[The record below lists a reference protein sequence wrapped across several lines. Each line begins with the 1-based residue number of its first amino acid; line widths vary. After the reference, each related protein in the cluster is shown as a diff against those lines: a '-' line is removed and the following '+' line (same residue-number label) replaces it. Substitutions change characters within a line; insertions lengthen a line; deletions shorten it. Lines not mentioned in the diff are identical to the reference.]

1 LVWKLVEESI
11 VFWIGSVIFALASL
25 VFAVLENRRNVREM
39 VFRSHIFVSF
49 ITTISYV
56 VMALALAT
64 GVANGQPIYWTR
76 WLFYIANCRILT
88 LDIAFIAK
96 IPDAR
101 KVEVAVFTGL
111 TMFCGFLATIIVS
124 VDRWWFFGLSSA
136 AYVGMLYTL
145 FKRYDGSSK
154 SISSIM
160 WFVVITWSL
169 FPLIWVLAPT
179 GIGIFAADI
188 EAILYLALDFIT
200 KIAFGVYIT
209 TRNRLIE

>member
-1 LVWKLVEESI
+1 M
-11 VFWIGSVIFALASL
+11 VFWIGSIIFAIASMM
-25 VFAVLENRRNVREM
+25 FAILENRRNVGKM

-56 VMALALAT
+56 IMALALAT

-76 WLFYIANCRILT
+76 WLFYMASCSILT

-101 KVEVAVFTGL
+101 KVEVAIFTGL

-124 VDRWWFFGLSSA
+124 VDRWWFFGLSSV
-136 AYVGMLYTL
+136 AYIIMLYIL
-145 FKRYDGSSK
+145 FKRYDGRSMSMSSV
-154 SISSIM
+154 I

-169 FPLIWVLAPT
+169 FPVIWVLAPT
-179 GIGIFAADI
+179 GIGIFTTDI

-200 KIAFGVYIT
+200 KITFGVYIT
-209 TRNRLIE
+209 TRKRLIE

>member
-1 LVWKLVEESI
+1 VVEESI

-64 GVANGQPIYWTR
+64 GVADNGQSIYWTR
-76 WLFYIANCRILT
+76 WLFYVASCSILT
-88 LDIAFIAK
+88 LDVAFIAK

-101 KVEVAVFTGL
+101 KVEVAFFTGL
-111 TMFCGFLATIIVS
+111 TMFCGFLASIIVS
-124 VDRWWFFGLSSA
+124 VDRWWFFGLSTA
-136 AYVGMLYTL
+136 AYVGMIYTM
-145 FKRYDGSSK
+145 FKRYDGRNM
-154 SISSIM
+154 SISPIM
-160 WFVVITWSL
+160 WFVILTWSL
-169 FPLIWVLAPT
+169 FPVIWVLAPT
-179 GIGIFAADI
+179 GIGIFATDI

-200 KIAFGVYIT
+200 KIVFGAYII
-209 TRNRLIE
+209 TRYRFIE